1 MSPSELLR
9 EPVFENVA
17 QPARP
22 GSAQTCP
29 NPPNFE
35 KSSQQDPVSLNEKQL
50 AAIEL
55 LASGRSFSLA
65 AKEIGVGRRT
75 LFDWR
80 QKEAFRTALRQR
92 HRELWGDVN
101 DRLRMLVDPSVEVLA
116 EHLDDRYD
124 RARFR
129 AATAILRFAN
139 IGKNMSE

>member
-35 KSSQQDPVSLNEKQL
+35 NPLNKTPSVSTKSNSPPSNCSLRGEFL
-50 AAIEL
+50 
-55 LASGRSFSLA
+55 SA

-80 QKEAFRTALRQR
+80 QKEAFRTAPAQR